1 MGTFVTSGSVYFL
14 GKYHH
19 NPANNNVH
27 QTRTTRDKASRQT
40 EYGVHFML
48 QHHHQDKQ
56 HMDTQCWM
64 RPYTVPLQQNRSG
77 LDVHEHVGLPLR
89 GGQLEAE
96 PNQPGHNG

>member
-40 EYGVHFML
+40 EYGVHFTTTSSSGL
-48 QHHHQDKQ
+48 EQ

-64 RPYTVPLQQNRSG
+64 RPYTIPLQENRPPHTA
-77 LDVHEHVGLPLR
+77 VHQR
-89 GGQLEAE
+89 T
-96 PNQPGHNG
+96 